1 MRLPQVLAGL
11 AAAAALIAAC
21 LGVVA
26 ALAGS
31 TPSAPPYHESLP
43 EDALRL
49 RLREPALVAE
59 GRRLYTQNCTLCHGV
74 QGQGLTG
81 PNLRDD
87 HWLHGNDARQL
98 VESIANGSPAK
109 GMAPWGRVFAPE
121 KLHALAAFVAS
132 LKGSEDGSGKAAE
145 GAKQPIGW

>member
-31 TPSAPPYHESLP
+31 TPTAPPYHESLG
-43 EDALRL
+43 EDALRR
-49 RLREPALVAE
+49 RLRDPGLIAE
-59 GRRLYTQNCTLCHGV
+59 GRRLYAQNCTLCHGV
-74 QGQGLTG
+74 QGQGVTG

-87 HWLHGNDARQL
+87 HWLAGSDARQL
-98 VESIANGSPAK
+98 VESIANGNPAK
-109 GMAPWGRVFAPE
+109 GMAPWQRVFAPD
-121 KLHALAAFVAS
+121 KLHALAAYIAS
-132 LKGSEDGSGKAAE
+132 LRGSEDGSGKAAE
-145 GAKQPIGW
+145 GARQPIGW